1 MKTDFYHLK
10 VVPIEK
16 ILVHEEMDMDR
27 VEPLVKKIKAEGR
40 LANPIIVANLDNG
53 KYLQLDGMNR
63 LQAFKKLGYKTIL
76 VQIVDYNDQ
85 ENVDLSTWTHLFNV
99 DKKKFI
105 QAVKQIPGIVC
116 KRGTVENVG
125 HRYIREKGLGRLCTI
140 CAKDNSVYLIFT
152 NGDLMDKIAKL
163 NEIVKL
169 YDTKIVRDV
178 LLPYLNTGDIQVLFD
193 HNPQT
198 NMMLVFPTIT
208 RHQVVKVV
216 EKGGLLP
223 TGLTRHIIRGRCLN
237 VNMDLAIFNPKYSL
251 KKQNQL
257 AKNSMENKIHKIF
270 EEKIVYF
277 E

>member
-10 VVPIEK
+10 IVPIEK
-16 ILVHEEMDMDR
+16 ILVHEEMDINR
-27 VEPLVKKIKAEGR
+27 AEPLVKKIKVEGR
-40 LANPIIVANLDNG
+40 LSNPIIVAKLDDG

-63 LQAFKKLGYKTIL
+63 LQAFKALGFKTIL

-85 ENVDLSTWTHLFNV
+85 ENVDLSTWTHLFHTNG
-99 DKKKFI
+99 KKFI
-105 QAVKQIPGIVC
+105 KAVKQIPGIVY
-116 KRGTVENVG
+116 KKGTVENVG
-125 HRYIREKGLGRLCTI
+125 HRYIREKGLGRLCTV
-140 CAKDNSVYLIFT
+140 CTKDKKVYLFFT
-152 NGDLMDKIAKL
+152 NGDLMEKIAKL
-163 NEIVKL
+163 NEIVGL
-169 YDTKIVRDV
+169 YGNKIVRDV
-178 LLPYLNTGDIQVLFD
+178 LLPYLNMGDIQILFD
-193 HNPQT
+193 HNPET

-237 VNMDLAIFNPKYSL
+237 VNMDLSVFNPKFSL
-251 KKQNQL
+251 KKQNEL
-257 AKNSMENKIHKIF
+257 AKKIMKNRIHKIF